1 MHAREGSSVARSIN
15 RTVYHKS
22 LQVAD
27 QQLGNSLI
35 HRCFHVGR
43 RPVVKFMVVL
53 QITSPLPS
61 QLCVLR
67 LHMIVEGPDAKCLRT
82 KAGGAHVTHRPCW
95 KTSSSFRSF
104 SCQYLKPRFLLN
116 ITAN

>member
-1 MHAREGSSVARSIN
+1 MNPSGEGGRVARSIN
-15 RTVYHKS
+15 RTLQHRS

-27 QQLGNSLI
+27 QQLGNSLNR
-35 HRCFHVGR
+35 RCFHVGR

-67 LHMIVEGPDAKCLRT
+67 LHTIVEGPDAKCLGT
-82 KAGGAHVTHRPCW
+82 KAGGAHVTHGLAGRPPQA
-95 KTSSSFRSF
+95 SD
-104 SCQYLKPRFLLN
+104 
-116 ITAN
+116 